1 MQNRGIYNEM
11 QYLFLV
17 HSSGA
22 DLTSLSD
29 YDSAGLQETKN
40 RVLAALRRFIAHRET
55 EPPSATDSP
64 VAGRNDV

>member
-1 MQNRGIYNEM
+1 M
-11 QYLFLV
+11 

-40 RVLAALRRFIAHRET
+40 RVLAALRRFISHRET
-55 EPPSATDSP
+55 EPPGPTDSP
-64 VAGRNDV
+64 VVERNDVN